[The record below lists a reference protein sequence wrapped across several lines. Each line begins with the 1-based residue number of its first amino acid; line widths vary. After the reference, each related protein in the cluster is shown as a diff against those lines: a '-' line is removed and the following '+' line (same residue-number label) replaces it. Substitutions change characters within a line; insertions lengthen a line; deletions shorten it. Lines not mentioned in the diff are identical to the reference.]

1 MLTSSAK
8 ASLENISGNIEVLIR
23 QLQCE
28 LRQSEF
34 RPVAF
39 ELDVS
44 EGGNSPVIK
53 TADGIEI
60 YLRGVVDRIDIYEK
74 DNEKYLRVIDYKTG
88 TKTFS
93 ISSLLYG
100 INMQMLIY
108 MFSVTGKN
116 GRFSD
121 YTPAGVLYMPSGGAA
136 CGRDRNDELSVDDYL
151 SKHFKMNGIVL
162 SDRTVLNAMEKDI
175 KGVYIPAKLL
185 KADGGTG
192 TLKLNKKASSCLNAK
207 NFKRLRSY
215 TDSVLLKMCSELY
228 GGQIQADPIIFGKA
242 PCDYCDYW
250 SVCGNVPVEN
260 YHEPEKNAE
269 EL

>member
-108 MFSVTGKN
+108 MFSVTGKT

-136 CGRDRNDELSVDDYL
+136 CGRDR
-151 SKHFKMNGIVL
+151 M
-162 SDRTVLNAMEKDI
+162 M
-175 KGVYIPAKLL
+175 
-185 KADGGTG
+185 
-192 TLKLNKKASSCLNAK
+192 SC
-207 NFKRLRSY
+207 RL
-215 TDSVLLKMCSELY
+215 T
-228 GGQIQADPIIFGKA
+228 IIFQSILK
-242 PCDYCDYW
+242 
-250 SVCGNVPVEN
+250 
-260 YHEPEKNAE
+260 
-269 EL
+269 